1 MVWGLGLVLAF
12 MALEMV
18 MGVRQATLA
27 TPMTVDQARAF
38 AGAFRAESHAA
49 LAYATA
55 NQSATGGIAP
65 SALAPYIAPWS
76 LIPSAQAQITNG
88 LLIVSATPPGPPGT
102 AQWVARNLWETQ
114 GDMAYGSVI
123 NGQMVSAQG
132 ASLGTAPAGVSNG
145 SAVYVVSRP
154 IS

>member
-1 MVWGLGLVLAF
+1 MIWGLGFVLAF
-12 MALEMV
+12 LALQLSY
-18 MGVRQATLA
+18 GTQQANLVS
-27 TPMTVDQARAF
+27 PMSVNQAGAF

-55 NQSATGGIAP
+55 NQSATGIIAP
-65 SALAPYIAPWS
+65 TALAPYIAPWS
-76 LIPSAQAQITNG
+76 PLPSAQAQITG
-88 LLIVSATPPGPPGT
+88 GFLIVSATPPGPPGT